1 MSGAPRG
8 WQVRACGRTASGW
21 PSAAA
26 RVTSPVAAGHRTS
39 PARPTRRPGAPMR
52 DVLFVL
58 ITIVVFALLALT
70 AKGAE
75 KL

>member
-1 MSGAPRG
+1 M
-8 WQVRACGRTASGW
+8 
-21 PSAAA
+21 
-26 RVTSPVAAGHRTS
+26 TSPVAAGHRTS

-58 ITIVVFALLALT
+58 ITVVVFALLALT